1 MGITSEVAMIL
12 ATAVEP
18 AAETTESL
26 ERIFGLDAQLI
37 FDALIL
43 AANIFIL
50 FLIGSY
56 LLFNPVR
63 NFLKK
68 RQDMIQ
74 ANIDQANRDKE
85 DAAALKKEYD
95 EKINT
100 ADKEADKILTDARK
114 TALKREEKIVEEA
127 NEEAARIIARAN
139 SEIELE
145 KKRAA
150 DDMKKEMIA
159 VAAAMAGKVVSASID
174 TDIQE
179 SLVDETLNEM
189 GDKTWQN

>member
-1 MGITSEVAMIL
+1 MGIASEVAMIL
-12 ATAVEP
+12 ATSVETT
-18 AAETTESL
+18 AETTESL
-26 ERIFGLDAQLI
+26 SRIFGLDAQLI

-50 FLIGSY
+50 FLVGSF

-74 ANIDQANRDKE
+74 ANIDQANKDKE

-95 EKINT
+95 EKISV
-100 ADKEADKILTDARK
+100 ADKEADKILSDARK
-114 TALKREEKIVEEA
+114 KALAREEKIVEDA
-127 NEEAARIIARAN
+127 NEEAARILARAN
-139 SEIELE
+139 SEVELE

-159 VAAAMAGKVVSASID
+159 VATAMAGKVVSASID

-189 GDKTWQN
+189 GDDTWQS